1 MLMEDGYRDALN
13 QMGIQSM
20 KDGITEISK
29 MNGKNKNDKDI
40 QKLERSLQQIQRSIR
55 VENGND
61 AVIVNEV
68 EDFIS
73 QVRSIPD
80 VVENG
85 SLKEEKVLLIDA
97 AKQFQGMSEKKINLV
112 PRNS

>member
-1 MLMEDGYRDALN
+1 MRMVRSIDN
-13 QMGIQSM
+13 
-20 KDGITEISK
+20 
-29 MNGKNKNDKDI
+29 DI

-97 AKQFQGMSEKKINLV
+97 AKQFQGMSEKKINLAESF
-112 PRNS
+112 N